1 MPHGGLPLRVKLA
14 RTAGFCWGVER
25 ALDIALDTAS
35 EAPGEVLTHG
45 PLIHNPQTVELLE
58 EKSVF
63 ASDPRETPGGTSLV
77 VIRAHGI
84 SPQVRERLRGSG
96 AGLRDATCPL
106 VAKVHGVIR
115 KHSRLGAF
123 TVIIGEE
130 DHPEVDGHRGYAEA
144 GSHLV
149 TGMEDV
155 AGLPDLGDRPVVVV
169 AQTTINMREWGD
181 VEEAILARYPQAQMF
196 NTICD
201 ATEVRQE
208 EVKKLAPGVD
218 LMVVVGG
225 RNSGNTNR
233 LVEVAK
239 EGGAESILIE
249 TEEEIDEKFL
259 QQYRNIAV
267 TAGASTPD
275 WMIRRVVNRIEAIPD
290 PNRGAADRLFDF
302 LKLLTR
308 ANALVFLSALL
319 GSVAASRLGGFPFSM
334 KMALT
339 AGLYLFALHTINR
352 CITFKADRYNEP
364 NRSRFYESRKTEM
377 LGLSGAAALA
387 SVALG
392 ASFGWA
398 IGGVMLAGLALA
410 VLFSFSF
417 DPRAHARRTVGF
429 PASKILILTIG
440 WTCTLALLP
449 AMANPELA
457 SPGLAASALLVF
469 GLTFLRTGLMEL
481 RDIQGDRIVGKRTL
495 PIALGKEQTEALLG
509 AICAALAAL
518 LLSAS
523 LNGWVEPLFGALML
537 VPAAYAGA
545 CLWLYVRKIL
555 GHGGLTEAVVEQTL
569 VVAGVLA
576 LAST

>member
-1 MPHGGLPLRVKLA
+1 MRVKLA

-35 EAPGEVLTHG
+35 GAPGDVLTHG

-63 ASDPRETPGGTSLV
+63 ASDPRETPDGTSLV

-84 SPQVRERLRGSG
+84 SPQARERLRGSG
-96 AGLRDATCPL
+96 AGIRDATCPL

-130 DHPEVDGHRGYAEA
+130 GHPEVDGHRGYAEA

-181 VEEAILARYPQAQMF
+181 VEEAILARYPQARMF

-218 LMVVVGG
+218 LMVGVGG

-259 QQYRNIAV
+259 QKYKNVAV

-319 GSVAASRLGGFPFSM
+319 GSVAALRLGGFPFSM

-339 AGLYLFALHTINR
+339 AGLYLFALHTLNR
-352 CITFKADRYNEP
+352 CITFEADRYNEP
-364 NRSRFYESRKTEM
+364 NRSRFYESRKTAM
-377 LGLSGAAALA
+377 LGLGAAAALA
-387 SVALG
+387 SLALG
-392 ASFGWA
+392 ASVSWA

-410 VLFSFSF
+410 VLFSFSL
-417 DPRAHARRTVGF
+417 DPRAHARRTASF
-429 PASKILILTIG
+429 PASKILLLTIG
-440 WTCTLALLP
+440 WTCALALLP
-449 AMANPELA
+449 AMANPELTSA
-457 SPGLAASALLVF
+457 GGLAASALLVF

-495 PIALGKEQTEALLG
+495 PIVLGKEQTEALLG

-569 VVAGVLA
+569 VIAGVLA
-576 LAST
+576 LLSM

>member
-1 MPHGGLPLRVKLA
+1 MRVKLA

-35 EAPGEVLTHG
+35 EAPGDVLTHG

-63 ASDPRETPGGTSLV
+63 ASDPRETPDGTSLV

-84 SPQVRERLRGSG
+84 SPQARERLRGSG
-96 AGLRDATCPL
+96 AGIRDATCPL

-130 DHPEVDGHRGYAEA
+130 GHPEVDGHRGYAEA

-181 VEEAILARYPQAQMF
+181 VEEAILARYPQARMF

-208 EVKKLAPGVD
+208 EVKELAPGVD

-259 QQYRNIAV
+259 QKYKNVAV

-319 GSVAASRLGGFPFSM
+319 GSVAALRLGGFPFSM

-339 AGLYLFALHTINR
+339 AGLYLFALHTLNR
-352 CITFKADRYNEP
+352 CITFEADRYNEP
-364 NRSRFYESRKTEM
+364 NRSRFYESRKTAM
-377 LGLSGAAALA
+377 LGLGAAASLA
-387 SVALG
+387 SLALG
-392 ASFGWA
+392 ASVSWA

-410 VLFSFSF
+410 VLFSFSL
-417 DPRAHARRTVGF
+417 DPRAHARRTANF
-429 PASKILILTIG
+429 PASKILLLTIG
-440 WTCTLALLP
+440 WTCALALLP
-449 AMANPELA
+449 AMANPELTSA
-457 SPGLAASALLVF
+457 GGLAASALLVF

-495 PIALGKEQTEALLG
+495 PILLGKEQTEALLG

-569 VVAGVLA
+569 VIAGVLA
-576 LAST
+576 LLSM

>member
-1 MPHGGLPLRVKLA
+1 MKVKLA

-35 EAPGEVLTHG
+35 EAPGDVLTHG

-63 ASDPRETPGGTSLV
+63 ASDPRETPDGTSLV

-84 SPQVRERLRGSG
+84 SPRARERLRGSG
-96 AGLRDATCPL
+96 AGIRDATCPL

-130 DHPEVDGHRGYAEA
+130 GHPEVDGHRGYAEA

-181 VEEAILARYPQAQMF
+181 VEEAILARYPQARMF

-218 LMVVVGG
+218 LVVVVGG

-259 QQYRNIAV
+259 QKYKNVAV

-319 GSVAASRLGGFPFSM
+319 GSVAALRLGGFPFSM

-339 AGLYLFALHTINR
+339 AGLYLFALHTLNR
-352 CITFKADRYNEP
+352 CITFEADRYNEP
-364 NRSRFYESRKTEM
+364 NRSRFYESRKTAM
-377 LGLSGAAALA
+377 LGLGAAAALA
-387 SVALG
+387 SLALG
-392 ASFGWA
+392 ASVSWA
-398 IGGVMLAGLALA
+398 IGGVMLVGLALA
-410 VLFSFSF
+410 VLFSFSL
-417 DPRAHARRTVGF
+417 DPRAHAQRTASF
-429 PASKILILTIG
+429 PASKILLLTIG
-440 WTCTLALLP
+440 WTCALALLP
-449 AMANPELA
+449 AMANPELTSA
-457 SPGLAASALLVF
+457 GGLAASALLVF

-495 PIALGKEQTEALLG
+495 PIVLGKEQTEALLG

-569 VVAGVLA
+569 VIAGVLA
-576 LAST
+576 LLSM

>member
-1 MPHGGLPLRVKLA
+1 MRVKLA

-35 EAPGEVLTHG
+35 EAPGDVLTHG

-63 ASDPRETPGGTSLV
+63 ASDPRETPDETSLV

-84 SPQVRERLRGSG
+84 SPRVRERLRGSG
-96 AGLRDATCPL
+96 AGIRDATCPL

-130 DHPEVDGHRGYAEA
+130 GHPEVDGHRGYAEA

-181 VEEAILARYPQAQMF
+181 VEEAILARYPQARMF

-259 QQYRNIAV
+259 QKYKNVAV

-319 GSVAASRLGGFPFSM
+319 GSVAALRLGGFPFSM

-339 AGLYLFALHTINR
+339 AGLYLFALHTLNR
-352 CITFKADRYNEP
+352 CITFEADRYNEP
-364 NRSRFYESRKTEM
+364 NRSRFYESRKTAM
-377 LGLSGAAALA
+377 LGLGAAAALA
-387 SVALG
+387 SLALG
-392 ASFGWA
+392 ASVSWA

-410 VLFSFSF
+410 VLFSFSL
-417 DPRAHARRTVGF
+417 DPRAHARRTASF
-429 PASKILILTIG
+429 PASKILLLAIG
-440 WTCTLALLP
+440 WTCALALLP
-449 AMANPELA
+449 AMANPELTSA
-457 SPGLAASALLVF
+457 GRLAASALLVF

-481 RDIQGDRIVGKRTL
+481 RDIQGDRIVGKQTL
-495 PIALGKEQTEALLG
+495 PIVLGKEQTEALLG

-569 VVAGVLA
+569 VIAGVLA
-576 LAST
+576 LLSM

>member
-1 MPHGGLPLRVKLA
+1 MRVKLA

-35 EAPGEVLTHG
+35 EAPGDVLTHG

-63 ASDPRETPGGTSLV
+63 ASDPRETPDGTSLV

-84 SPQVRERLRGSG
+84 SPQARERLRGSG
-96 AGLRDATCPL
+96 AGIRDATCPL

-130 DHPEVDGHRGYAEA
+130 GHPEVDGHRGYAEA

-181 VEEAILARYPQAQMF
+181 VEEAILARYPQARMF

-259 QQYRNIAV
+259 QKYKNVAV

-319 GSVAASRLGGFPFSM
+319 GSVAALRLGGFPFSM

-339 AGLYLFALHTINR
+339 AGLYLFALHTLNR
-352 CITFKADRYNEP
+352 CITFEADRYNEP
-364 NRSRFYESRKTEM
+364 NRSRFYESRKTAM
-377 LGLSGAAALA
+377 LGLGAAAALA
-387 SVALG
+387 SLALG
-392 ASFGWA
+392 ASVSWA

-410 VLFSFSF
+410 VLFSFSL
-417 DPRAHARRTVGF
+417 DPRAHARRTASF
-429 PASKILILTIG
+429 PASKILLLTIG
-440 WTCTLALLP
+440 WTCALALLP
-449 AMANPELA
+449 AMANPELTSA
-457 SPGLAASALLVF
+457 GGLAASALLVF

-495 PIALGKEQTEALLG
+495 PIVLGKEQTEALLG

-569 VVAGVLA
+569 VIAGVLA
-576 LAST
+576 LLSM

>member
-1 MPHGGLPLRVKLA
+1 MRVKLA

-35 EAPGEVLTHG
+35 EAPGDVLTHG

-63 ASDPRETPGGTSLV
+63 ASDPRETPDGTSLV

-84 SPQVRERLRGSG
+84 SPRARERLRGSG
-96 AGLRDATCPL
+96 AGIRDATCPL

-130 DHPEVDGHRGYAEA
+130 GHPEVDGHRGYAEA

-181 VEEAILARYPQAQMF
+181 VEEAILARYPQARMF

-218 LMVVVGG
+218 LVVVVGG

-259 QQYRNIAV
+259 QKYKNVAV

-319 GSVAASRLGGFPFSM
+319 GSVAALRLGGFPFSM

-339 AGLYLFALHTINR
+339 AGLYLFALHTLNR
-352 CITFKADRYNEP
+352 CITFEADRYNEP
-364 NRSRFYESRKTEM
+364 NRSRFYESRKTAM
-377 LGLSGAAALA
+377 LGLGAAAALA
-387 SVALG
+387 SLALG
-392 ASFGWA
+392 ASVSWA

-410 VLFSFSF
+410 VLFSFSL
-417 DPRAHARRTVGF
+417 DPRAHARRTASF
-429 PASKILILTIG
+429 PASKILLLTIG
-440 WTCTLALLP
+440 WTCALALLP
-449 AMANPELA
+449 AMANPELTSA
-457 SPGLAASALLVF
+457 GGLAASALLVF

-495 PIALGKEQTEALLG
+495 PIVLGKEQTEALLG

-569 VVAGVLA
+569 VIAGVLA
-576 LAST
+576 LLSM